1 MNKIKT
7 ITLENGLQIIIN
19 KNKKNTTK
27 AQIFIKAGGLDTNFK
42 IDNKEIEVPFGTAH
56 FLEHYLLEQS
66 IYGNANKIFSDEYV
80 TSNGITSYYTTEFY
94 IKTVHDFEENFMK
107 LLNIVNNPD
116 FNKNIEEV
124 KNPIIQE
131 IKRSNDRE
139 AKLYYKTLF
148 ESITKNKMYDTTLGE
163 IETIKNM
170 DINTIKTFHETFYNP
185 NNQIILLT
193 GNIKE
198 NIVDIIKDFYKNKT
212 NKNVERKKLIEQD
225 QIINKRNEIVDK
237 TINENVF
244 EITYKVNVK
253 KYTPLEKNKIDYYLH
268 YLFDIKYNEQSEL
281 FDYMIKNKLT
291 LYTIETHLDPSV
303 LKGYVLITLK
313 SYTSEFKKVIEL
325 LQKEFNTDNL
335 TEENFKKYRN
345 KMIIQKICDLENDIY
360 VTSNYINNVLLYDL
374 HEYDSVEFIKSLKLD
389 ECKKMLNELDYS
401 NYTILINKEKDN

>member
-19 KNKKNTTK
+19 KNKKNTSK
-27 AQIFIKAGGLDTNFK
+27 AQIIIKAGGLDTNFK

-94 IKTVHDFEENFMK
+94 IKTVHDFEENFIK

-131 IKRSNDRE
+131 IKRSKDKQ
-139 AKLYYKTLF
+139 AKLYNKTLF

-185 NNQIILLT
+185 NNQIIVLT

-198 NIVDIIKDFYKNKT
+198 NIIDIIKDFYKNKT

-225 QIINKRNEIVDK
+225 QIINKTNEIIDE
-237 TINENVF
+237 TINENLF
-244 EITYKVNVK
+244 EITYKVNIK
-253 KYTPLEKNKIDYYLH
+253 KYTPLEKNKIDYYIS
-268 YLFDIKYNEQSEL
+268 YLLDTKYNEQSEL
-281 FDYMIKNKLT
+281 FNYLIKNKLT
-291 LYTIETHLDPSV
+291 LYAIETYMDPSII
-303 LKGYVLITLK
+303 KDYMLITLK
-313 SYTSEFKKVIEL
+313 SYTSEFKKVIDL
-325 LQKEFNTDNL
+325 LQKEFNTKNL
-335 TEENFKKYRN
+335 TEENFKNWKN
-345 KMIIQKICDLENDIY
+345 KKIIQRLCNLEDDIY
-360 VTSNYINNVLLYDL
+360 ITNNFIDNIFLYDL
-374 HEYDSVEFIKSLKLD
+374 YEYDNIDFIKSLNLE

-401 NYTILINKEKDN
+401 NYTILINKEI